1 MKSWNLKEKVYKGDI
16 LLSSL
21 VSVSITSVPRMLRK
35 VIHLGF
41 FPQNLVLE
49 SVMGFQVQNLG
60 WERLDLGE
68 TEMGLRR
75 SESGFCLLLQKVRAQ
90 RVS

>member
-35 VIHLGF
+35 VIHLGS
-41 FPQNLVLE
+41 FPQNQVLE
-49 SVMGFQVQNLG
+49 SVMRFQVQNPG

-68 TEMGLRR
+68 IEMGFRR
-75 SESGFCLLLQKVRAQ
+75 NESGF
-90 RVS
+90 

>member
-1 MKSWNLKEKVYKGDI
+1 MKMRANSKVVLNPFLLLCCILNPDEIMEFERKVYKGDI

-41 FPQNLVLE
+41 FPQNQVLE
-49 SVMGFQVQNLG
+49 SVMGFQERNLG
-60 WERLDLGE
+60 
-68 TEMGLRR
+68 
-75 SESGFCLLLQKVRAQ
+75 
-90 RVS
+90 